1 MTSKMYA
8 RNQVGQF
15 IMSRTGISFMEF
27 PDSSTVEDWVEDDM
41 TEKQVD
47 EIIPDLA
54 WEILDNSGM
63 DRDTVDKLCY
73 PEEYEDDSNR

>member
-15 IMSRTGISFMEF
+15 IMSRTGVSFMEF
-27 PDSSTVEDWVEDDM
+27 PDSSTVEDWIDDDM

-63 DRDTVDKLCY
+63 DRGTVDRLCD
-73 PEEYEDDSNR
+73 PDEFDNE

>member
-15 IMSRTGISFMEF
+15 IMSRTGVSFMEF
-27 PDSSTVEDWVEDDM
+27 PDASTVEDWIEDDM

-73 PEEYEDDSNR
+73 PEEYEDE

>member
-27 PDSSTVEDWVEDDM
+27 PDSSTVEDWIDDDM

>member
-1 MTSKMYA
+1 MNNKQIA
-8 RNQVGQF
+8 RTKLNSFLGRTTG
-15 IMSRTGISFMEF
+15 MSLLDL
-27 PDSSTVEDWVEDDM
+27 PDSIVFEDWIEDDM

-73 PEEYEDDSNR
+73 PEEYEDE